1 MGTHPIF
8 ESDFDCLTDKK
19 MPQFEV
25 TVKWGKEKF
34 PKVGINTDENPEV
47 FRAQLFALTNVPPE
61 RQKILTKGSTLKQSW
76 DGFDTKLKNGAI
88 VLLMG
93 SADALPEKPKEEV
106 KFIEDMSEADVNKAL
121 KLPPGIVN
129 LGMVYQHI
137 I

>member
-1 MGTHPIF
+1 MLKFEFKSLKIF
-8 ESDFDCLTDKK
+8 YS
-19 MPQFEV
+19 
-25 TVKWGKEKF
+25 
-34 PKVGINTDENPEV
+34 
-47 FRAQLFALTNVPPE
+47 VPPE

-129 LGMVYQHI
+129 LGMVYQLVI
-137 I
+137 